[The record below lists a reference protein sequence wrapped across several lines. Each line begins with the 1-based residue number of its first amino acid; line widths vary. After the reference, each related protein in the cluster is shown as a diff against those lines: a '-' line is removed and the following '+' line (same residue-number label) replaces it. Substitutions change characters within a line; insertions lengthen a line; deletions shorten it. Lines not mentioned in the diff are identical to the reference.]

1 MTAKNRVLRLFKA
14 LALCLLFVPTSVLA
28 QNNLLPTGVSNFNIG
43 VVGNGD
49 ESNNLSNVGVTTNY
63 TYKTDENSLQSN
75 ETGPRCYAV
84 GDNARWYNHQTNIV
98 GIEQGYFAM
107 GDHTTGGGNYM
118 VVNGAPTSNVK
129 VWEYTVDVVPG
140 VRYEFKAWTT
150 CLFIRIAT
158 LPPLSSCPRLQLKIN
173 DTPVGDE
180 FTVPWVNGGEW
191 TLWSREW
198 TAGNNTTSAKI
209 TIIDNCTDRDGNDFG
224 LDDIVFKMVDGY
236 SLTAIDDTVTY
247 CGEITPIELI
257 QNVHYTMDYPSG
269 GNSAPPMQVRIRKN
283 NNDPWATSI
292 TTFHGTAYVGNDNK
306 IYYTPNSGFHGTDYV
321 RFQVSRFGLAD
332 AGLITIRVYDLP
344 SNCTPQGMP
353 ADGKMCLDAVSSF
366 APTASWTNNGS
377 IISSADWEFKKD
389 GVTDWE
395 PGNDFQSYVQNQ
407 GGTGEYSIRFY
418 AINECG
424 SATSNEFQIVVID
437 KPSVESLGE
446 VSVCAPATFSSNAP
460 SVDYHGSD
468 PVASPCWQI
477 QINGQWENVPNTIEY
492 EHNGCNIRYYAEN
505 GCGPGYS
512 DTVQLIANAAPIVGP
527 IVAPMGICE
536 NDTLVLDTP
545 QIIWRHNDQSSCSG
559 GWEIQI
565 NGVWTPLV
573 NQNIPFEYNGCL
585 IRYKAV
591 NGCDTTYSTNN
602 AQITVYS
609 TAPVNEGE
617 VTACDPIYYH
627 GHYCDT
633 TGLYIVNDTT
643 PNGCAIQVLW
653 HFTLGEAYIA
663 PVQFV
668 DTCDYYY
675 WPKTQHTY
683 YESNVYD
690 TIIYSD
696 DPQVCDSTFTLD
708 LTIHHAPSIQGEI
721 QMNDICVGDLLT
733 VVEPEFDEGRSQW
746 EFASSPN
753 GPFQAFDPETYQLEY
768 GNHYIRFVVINEC
781 DSTFSNMVT
790 MHVNDSPVITG
801 MLEPLQV
808 CEGNALDLPEVSV
821 DWRNA
826 SQNGDSRWQMAE
838 YLEGPYAQ
846 FDSIMPMQTEFN
858 GHWVRYMAHN
868 ECDTVYLGPV
878 QVTVI
883 DDHDVT
889 VEHEP
894 ECDSVLFS
902 GVYYVIDTIID
913 EFVEEP
919 CPYTIHHEIIVNHSD
934 YKEIERTTCQ
944 EFFDWHGHHFEHSDE
959 TQYATFDTVNRYGCD
974 STVVL
979 KLDFGPYEKINLDD
993 VIACDSYV
1001 WDMKPEVV
1009 YYESQRDSVFVP
1021 ASSPDDCPTWFCL
1034 NMTIGTSYNEVEG
1047 DAMIECYGFEWHG
1060 VPYYEDGVVYDS
1072 LLTKITHCDSI
1083 VFHQL
1088 TIVQPMDTVVDMVSC
1103 EPYLWHTHLF
1113 SEDETFT
1120 DTLQS
1125 VVTGCDSIVTIN
1137 FRLDDIVKVID
1148 TVACEPFEWYGYV
1161 CDSSHTDM
1169 TIQHVFQSSM
1179 GCDSTVVKHVRL
1191 EQAAVQEKPRHAC
1204 TPYLCSIN
1212 GVLYEEP
1219 GVFYIDSA
1227 VVSSQYGC
1235 DSIVYTIRLEVK
1247 DSEQIGLINGSS
1259 NVFVASSLISGIY
1272 RYEIDPDEVIGDI
1285 TWSLSNPDWHIVE
1298 AERNYCL
1305 VFVTTPG
1312 LVTLSARFMTAE
1324 CDVIER
1330 SFEINAGFYGLGD
1343 EEAITANVYPNP
1355 TDGMVTIE
1363 AEGIEHIRLT
1373 DMMGQVLKIWEGN
1386 GLNSAVLNLNGYKP
1400 SVYLVEIKTVYGV
1413 VNRRLV
1419 LCR

>member
-1 MTAKNRVLRLFKA
+1 M
-14 LALCLLFVPTSVLA
+14 
-28 QNNLLPTGVSNFNIG
+28 
-43 VVGNGD
+43 
-49 ESNNLSNVGVTTNY
+49 
-63 TYKTDENSLQSN
+63 
-75 ETGPRCYAV
+75 
-84 GDNARWYNHQTNIV
+84 
-98 GIEQGYFAM
+98 
-107 GDHTTGGGNYM
+107 
-118 VVNGAPTSNVK
+118 
-129 VWEYTVDVVPG
+129 
-140 VRYEFKAWTT
+140 
-150 CLFIRIAT
+150 
-158 LPPLSSCPRLQLKIN
+158 
-173 DTPVGDE
+173 
-180 FTVPWVNGGEW
+180 
-191 TLWSREW
+191 
-198 TAGNNTTSAKI
+198 
-209 TIIDNCTDRDGNDFG
+209 
-224 LDDIVFKMVDGY
+224 
-236 SLTAIDDTVTY
+236 
-247 CGEITPIELI
+247 
-257 QNVHYTMDYPSG
+257 
-269 GNSAPPMQVRIRKN
+269 
-283 NNDPWATSI
+283 
-292 TTFHGTAYVGNDNK
+292 
-306 IYYTPNSGFHGTDYV
+306 
-321 RFQVSRFGLAD
+321 
-332 AGLITIRVYDLP
+332 
-344 SNCTPQGMP
+344 
-353 ADGKMCLDAVSSF
+353 
-366 APTASWTNNGS
+366 
-377 IISSADWEFKKD
+377 
-389 GVTDWE
+389 
-395 PGNDFQSYVQNQ
+395 
-407 GGTGEYSIRFY
+407 
-418 AINECG
+418 
-424 SATSNEFQIVVID
+424 
-437 KPSVESLGE
+437 
-446 VSVCAPATFSSNAP
+446 
-460 SVDYHGSD
+460 
-468 PVASPCWQI
+468 
-477 QINGQWENVPNTIEY
+477 
-492 EHNGCNIRYYAEN
+492 
-505 GCGPGYS
+505 
-512 DTVQLIANAAPIVGP
+512 
-527 IVAPMGICE
+527 
-536 NDTLVLDTP
+536 
-545 QIIWRHNDQSSCSG
+545 
-559 GWEIQI
+559 
-565 NGVWTPLV
+565 
-573 NQNIPFEYNGCL
+573 
-585 IRYKAV
+585 
-591 NGCDTTYSTNN
+591 
-602 AQITVYS
+602 
-609 TAPVNEGE
+609 
-617 VTACDPIYYH
+617 
-627 GHYCDT
+627 
-633 TGLYIVNDTT
+633 
-643 PNGCAIQVLW
+643 
-653 HFTLGEAYIA
+653 
-663 PVQFV
+663 
-668 DTCDYYY
+668 
-675 WPKTQHTY
+675 
-683 YESNVYD
+683 
-690 TIIYSD
+690 
-696 DPQVCDSTFTLD
+696 
-708 LTIHHAPSIQGEI
+708 
-721 QMNDICVGDLLT
+721 
-733 VVEPEFDEGRSQW
+733 
-746 EFASSPN
+746 
-753 GPFQAFDPETYQLEY
+753 
-768 GNHYIRFVVINEC
+768 
-781 DSTFSNMVT
+781 
-790 MHVNDSPVITG
+790 
-801 MLEPLQV
+801 
-808 CEGNALDLPEVSV
+808 
-821 DWRNA
+821 
-826 SQNGDSRWQMAE
+826 
-838 YLEGPYAQ
+838 
-846 FDSIMPMQTEFN
+846 
-858 GHWVRYMAHN
+858 
-868 ECDTVYLGPV
+868 
-878 QVTVI
+878 
-883 DDHDVT
+883 
-889 VEHEP
+889 
-894 ECDSVLFS
+894 
-902 GVYYVIDTIID
+902 IDTIID